1 MSGAAGSDLGDG
13 ALRRSTNADF
23 NAIHAIELETF
34 GTDAWSAATLAD
46 ELAGPHRIYLVL
58 EVAGVV
64 RGYGGLLAVGTQGDI
79 QTIAVDGSVRGAGY
93 GRRLM
98 EALIVEAEQ
107 RGVAELFLEV
117 RADNPVARG
126 LYASLG
132 FAPIA
137 VRREYY
143 QPDGVDAIVMR
154 RDTGEGSVDG

>member
-1 MSGAAGSDLGDG
+1 MNGAAGSDLGDG
-13 ALRRSTNADF
+13 ALRRSTDADF
-23 NAIHAIELETF
+23 DAIHAIELETF

-58 EVAGVV
+58 EVTGVV

-117 RADNPVARG
+117 RADNPAARG
-126 LYASLG
+126 LYESEG
-132 FAPIA
+132 FVEIG
-137 VRREYY
+137 RRARYY
-143 QPDGVDAIVMR
+143 QPDDVDAVIMKCDLR
-154 RDTGEGSVDG
+154 RTA